1 MGSEMCIRDRSKI
14 TEIKKRYMNN
24 PSKVLTLANTI
35 SLLRAAAAIPII
47 YTLNYPDLRA
57 VTAGIVILAILS
69 DALDGYFARKAGEV
83 THVGMWLDPIADF
96 FVITSIV
103 LFLVIMDL
111 FPLWFF
117 CFYIIRHFMIAVPAL
132 YFVNTGRYIL
142 HSNWWGKWTTGITTL
157 TVFLHIFE
165 FPDIWWLKPFTLY
178 SALILALI
186 SWLIYYRDYY
196 NVIRGRD
203 A

>member
-1 MGSEMCIRDRSKI
+1 MSKI

-24 PSKVLTLANTI
+24 PSKVLTLANII

-96 FVITSIV
+96 IVITSIV

>member
-1 MGSEMCIRDRSKI
+1 MSKI

-96 FVITSIV
+96 IVITSIV
-103 LFLVIMDL
+103 LFLVIMEI

-132 YFVNTGRYIL
+132 YFVNTGQYIL

-178 SALILALI
+178 SALVLALI

-196 NVIRGRD
+196 NVLRGRD

>member
-1 MGSEMCIRDRSKI
+1 VSKI
-14 TEIKKRYMNN
+14 TEIKKQYMNN
-24 PSKVLTLANTI
+24 PSKVITLANTI

-47 YTLNYPDLRA
+47 YTLNYPELRA

-96 FVITSIV
+96 IVITSIV
-103 LFLVIMDL
+103 LFLVIMEI

-132 YFVNTGRYIL
+132 YFVNTGQYIL

-178 SALILALI
+178 SALVLALI

-196 NVIRGRD
+196 NVLRGRD

>member
-1 MGSEMCIRDRSKI
+1 MSKI
-14 TEIKKRYMNN
+14 TEIKKQYMNN

-47 YTLNYPDLRA
+47 YTLHYPELRA

-96 FVITSIV
+96 IVITSIV
-103 LFLVIMDL
+103 LFLVIMEI

-132 YFVNTGRYIL
+132 YFVNTGQYIL

-178 SALILALI
+178 SALVLALI

-196 NVIRGRD
+196 NVLRRRD

>member
-1 MGSEMCIRDRSKI
+1 MSKI
-14 TEIKKRYMNN
+14 TEIKKQYMNN

-96 FVITSIV
+96 IVITSIV

-132 YFVNTGRYIL
+132 YFVNTGQYIL

-165 FPDIWWLKPFTLY
+165 FPDISWLKPVTLY

-196 NVIRGRD
+196 NVLRGRD

>member
-1 MGSEMCIRDRSKI
+1 MSKI
-14 TEIKKRYMNN
+14 TEIKKQYMNN
-24 PSKVLTLANTI
+24 PSKVLTIANTI
-35 SLLRAAAAIPII
+35 SLLRAATAIPII
-47 YTLNYPDLRA
+47 YTLNYPELRA

-96 FVITSIV
+96 IVITSIV
-103 LFLVIMDL
+103 LFLVIMEI

-132 YFVNTGRYIL
+132 YFVNTGQYIL

-178 SALILALI
+178 SALVLALI

-196 NVIRGRD
+196 NVLRGRD

>member
-1 MGSEMCIRDRSKI
+1 MTKI
-14 TEIKKRYMNN
+14 TDIKKRYMNN

-96 FVITSIV
+96 IVITSIV

-132 YFVNTGRYIL
+132 YFVNTGQYIL

>member
-1 MGSEMCIRDRSKI
+1 MSKI
-14 TEIKKRYMNN
+14 TEIKKQYMNN

-96 FVITSIV
+96 IVITSIV

-132 YFVNTGRYIL
+132 YFVNTGQYIL

-165 FPDIWWLKPFTLY
+165 FPDISWLKPFTLY

>member
-1 MGSEMCIRDRSKI
+1 MSKI

-96 FVITSIV
+96 IVITSVV
-103 LFLVIMDL
+103 LSLVIMDI

-132 YFVNTGRYIL
+132 YFVNTGQYVL

>member
-1 MGSEMCIRDRSKI
+1 MSKI
-14 TEIKKRYMNN
+14 TEIKKQYMNN

-47 YTLNYPDLRA
+47 YTLNYPELRA

-96 FVITSIV
+96 IVITSIV
-103 LFLVIMDL
+103 LFLVIMEI

-132 YFVNTGRYIL
+132 YFVNTGQYIL

-178 SALILALI
+178 SALVLALI

-196 NVIRGRD
+196 NVLRGRD

>member
-1 MGSEMCIRDRSKI
+1 MSKI
-14 TEIKKRYMNN
+14 AEIKKRYMNN
-24 PSKVLTLANTI
+24 LSKVLTLANII

-96 FVITSIV
+96 IVITSIV

>member
-1 MGSEMCIRDRSKI
+1 MSKI
-14 TEIKKRYMNN
+14 TEIKKQYMNN

-47 YTLNYPDLRA
+47 YTLNYPELRA

-96 FVITSIV
+96 IVITSIV
-103 LFLVIMDL
+103 LFLVIMDI

-132 YFVNTGRYIL
+132 YFVNTGQYIL

-178 SALILALI
+178 SALVLALI

-196 NVIRGRD
+196 NVLRGRD